1 MGNCTS
7 MNITLYKGIVVQFC
21 NLLNITVN
29 ALNVIVCLY
38 LVVYCLLFSLIFWIF
53 NFNQHFLKKGLNKWK
68 PYVAP
73 APSFSE
79 AHGRNNYVAKIVICR
94 HAYDYIKLKVR
105 IHELYKNPYTQNKMP
120 SPQFNQEIFIYFS
133 YSLCFS
139 IDSVFLDL

>member
-1 MGNCTS
+1 MSLSCG
-7 MNITLYKGIVVQFC
+7 
-21 NLLNITVN
+21 
-29 ALNVIVCLY
+29 
-38 LVVYCLLFSLIFWIF
+38 LLFAVFVD
-53 NFNQHFLKKGLNKWK
+53 FLDYQFQSTFSQIRIEQNGNPML
-68 PYVAP
+68 PP
-73 APSFSE
+73 HPPPPSE